1 MSPMAEA
8 SSPTERDDHVPPQ
21 HYDNG
26 NSDTEDEDDDE
37 VDDDDDEEEEDEE
50 GERGDYGYNPGRREE
65 YDAEFRKLPR
75 MGAEYGHT
83 AMMVCAK

>member
-8 SSPTERDDHVPPQ
+8 PSPTEHDDHVPPQ

-37 VDDDDDEEEEDEE
+37 VDDDDEEEEEE
-50 GERGDYGYNPGRREE
+50 GGDYGYNPGRREE